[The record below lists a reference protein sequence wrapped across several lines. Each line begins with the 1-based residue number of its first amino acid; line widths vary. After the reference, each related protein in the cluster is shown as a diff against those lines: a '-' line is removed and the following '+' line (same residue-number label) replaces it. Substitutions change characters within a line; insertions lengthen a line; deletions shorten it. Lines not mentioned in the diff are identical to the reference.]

1 MRPRLSLTS
10 SSKRYAAFVA
20 VSAAIFG
27 LVWAN
32 RQLFLEFQADSVR
45 AVRMLRGEQNV
56 GSNRLQVPMLRE
68 GSFPK
73 VAVQQ
78 RSMAKAADV
87 AVAAIDLGSFDFQE
101 KNLSLSFAG
110 MMPASNNDIG
120 NYILFS
126 LQQRL
131 IGAGASG
138 VDIVYPVSTYRLGG
152 DQTTSGFANE
162 LDNVAMLTRDTQL
175 ATLSTVAKIL
185 FFLKIREAG
194 VDTFDRSIYTPSF
207 YVWAVTASLVVLLL
221 VSVTT
226 YVLIERRWPELK
238 RVDAIVSTALGIAAG
253 FNLLIWIIYSS
264 PPNLSRFQVNS
275 RISLS
280 LSAMVNE
287 TLRVSDSSAV
297 DSVMVGGSLIDTP
310 MAMGTEK
317 VFAPSEGG
325 VYQVLPTPPAVV
337 P

>member
-1 MRPRLSLTS
+1 MRPRFSLTL
-10 SSKRYAAFVA
+10 SSKRYAIFVA
-20 VSAAIFG
+20 TSAAIFG
-27 LVWAN
+27 LIWAN
-32 RQLFLEFQADSVR
+32 RQIYLEFQSDSVR
-45 AVRMLRGEQNV
+45 AVKMLRGEENV

-78 RSMAKAADV
+78 KSMAKAADA
-87 AVAAIDLGSFDFQE
+87 AVAAIDLASFDLKN

-110 MMPASNNDIG
+110 MMPTSNNDVG

-126 LQQRL
+126 LQQKL
-131 IGAGASG
+131 IAAGSTG
-138 VDIVYPVSTYRLGG
+138 VDIVYPVSTYRLGS
-152 DQTTSGFANE
+152 DQATPGYANE

-175 ATLSTVAKIL
+175 VPLSSNKENLI
-185 FFLKIREAG
+185 FLKIREAG

-207 YVWAVTASLVVLLL
+207 YIWAVTASLIMLL
-221 VSVTT
+221 VVSITA
-226 YVLIERRWPELK
+226 YVLMERRWPELK
-238 RVDAIVSTALGIAAG
+238 RVDAIASTALGMAAG

-264 PPNLSRFQVNS
+264 PPNLSRFQIDS

-287 TLRVSDSSAV
+287 TLQVSDSSAV
-297 DSVMVGGSLIDTP
+297 DSVMVGGTQLDAPSAL
-310 MAMGTEK
+310 GTDK

-325 VYQVLPTPPAVV
+325 VYQVLPMPPAV